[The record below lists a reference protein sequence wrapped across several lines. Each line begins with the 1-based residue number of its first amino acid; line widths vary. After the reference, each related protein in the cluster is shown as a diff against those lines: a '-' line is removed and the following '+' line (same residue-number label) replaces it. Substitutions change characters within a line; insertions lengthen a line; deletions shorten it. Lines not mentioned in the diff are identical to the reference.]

1 MDICSEY
8 HEYHDDYEDV
18 EPRLPYTEPGES
30 IEALEGLLRAAMER
44 FNAAVANSSLT
55 NAARREAIR
64 LAARDAEAAFDDL
77 RAERGAGYA
86 GHLRVMR

>member
-8 HEYHDDYEDV
+8 HDDFGDLS
-18 EPRLPYTEPGES
+18 PRLPYTEPGAS
-30 IEALEGLLRAAMER
+30 IEALQGLLSAAIQRYE
-44 FNAAVANSSLT
+44 AAVRDSSLT